1 MCWKFTNN
9 VLNTLNFCLIKMLSS
24 HRENIEN
31 VLKRAQYFSVH
42 TDAYFS
48 SEYLPKRRYLQVNM
62 GFPIPLWKESD
73 QDGTCPVHTLTIM
86 GTLLCTSHKNG
97 LLCTNIRKG
106 YFCVQ
111 TISVWHPFNNI
122 SSFRQFHQH
131 TFICV
136 IQTCWTISLAY
147 IQQFYIS
154 LYFLKI
160 MLKSKKNYSSV
171 FVSHFGQER

>member
-1 MCWKFTNN
+1 MHIFHQNAYQ
-9 VLNTLNFCLIKMLSS
+9 
-24 HRENIEN
+24 REGIC
-31 VLKRAQYFSVH
+31 
-42 TDAYFS
+42 
-48 SEYLPKRRYLQVNM
+48 RYNM

-73 QDGTCPVHTLTIM
+73 QDGACPVHTLKIL
-86 GTLLCTSHKNG
+86 GTLLCTSHTNG
-97 LLCTNIRKG
+97 LLCTNICKG

-147 IQQFYIS
+147 IQQFYIYTFDS
-154 LYFLKI
+154 LINKLCIIIGNLLPAATIVEVYCI
-160 MLKSKKNYSSV
+160 
-171 FVSHFGQER
+171 QEQNSWG